1 MGHRGDHTNLQVSV
15 ITANPQAPGAIANP
29 YGNYGPLGVN
39 RVMPF
44 SVDTAVPRHREPSQN
59 HRKSTIH

>member
-1 MGHRGDHTNLQVSV
+1 MGHRGDHSKLKFAV
-15 ITANPQAPGAIANP
+15 ITAIPPAPGAIAIP

-39 RVMPF
+39 RVMPL

-59 HRKSTIH
+59 YRKSTIH